1 MSVVPRLQD
10 YEHKY
15 RNVAFERRDGI
26 LQMTLHTEG
35 KDLVWVFRT
44 HEELPYCFADVAA
57 DPENKVIILTGTGD
71 TFIDRSD
78 MDGGTFTPRQWGE
91 KALFDGK
98 RIIMNLLD
106 IPAPMIAAVNGPTSL
121 HAELALLCDVVLAA
135 DHTFFQDGP
144 HFPSGLLPGD
154 GVHVVFPLLMG
165 LNRARYFMI
174 TGQKL
179 SAAEAL
185 TLGLVNEVMPQDK
198 LLPRAWALAR
208 EILRRPPLTVRL
220 HREILLQPVKRA
232 MLEHLPYGLALEG
245 LGVVDW
251 WPEKFGELPS

>member
-1 MSVVPRLQD
+1 
-10 YEHKY
+10 
-15 RNVAFERRDGI
+15 
-26 LQMTLHTEG
+26 
-35 KDLVWVFRT
+35 
-44 HEELPYCFADVAA
+44 
-57 DPENKVIILTGTGD
+57 
-71 TFIDRSD
+71 
-78 MDGGTFTPRQWGE
+78 
-91 KALFDGK
+91 
-98 RIIMNLLD
+98 
-106 IPAPMIAAVNGPTSL
+106 
-121 HAELALLCDVVLAA
+121 
-135 DHTFFQDGP
+135 
-144 HFPSGLLPGD
+144 
-154 GVHVVFPLLMG
+154 VVFPLLMG

-220 HREILLQPVKRA
+220 HREILLQPLKRA